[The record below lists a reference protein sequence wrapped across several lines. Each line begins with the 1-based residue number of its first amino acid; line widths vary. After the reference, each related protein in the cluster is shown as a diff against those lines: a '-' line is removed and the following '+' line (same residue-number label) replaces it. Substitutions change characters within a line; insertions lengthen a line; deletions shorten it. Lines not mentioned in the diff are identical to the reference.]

1 MLRGKFEAI
10 NTISKRCV
18 CVKISK
24 TNKPLM
30 HLKDTEKAKTLKRV
44 EINTEAKNIKYPRY
58 KELTF

>member
-1 MLRGKFEAI
+1 MCVCM
-10 NTISKRCV
+10 CV

>member
-1 MLRGKFEAI
+1 M
-10 NTISKRCV
+10 CV